1 MLEQSHKQVRA
12 TGITPGSL
20 GKTPWM
26 PARTGGSC
34 HRRILL
40 LILTLIATADAMT
53 AERTFYDWRRATWPG
68 LAALDPALSGP
79 QADADDDGLPN
90 LFEFAFGRHA
100 ERADSEGALTLGRT
114 REGGSE
120 FLTVGLW
127 FDKAA
132 ADVRVGGEVASRLDN
147 LVTWTA
153 AGVDWRTNAETSTQ
167 RQIEGRIAMDTP
179 QKFVRLR
186 AELTDPPPVAPV
198 YTWREAETYSS
209 SSGAGPES
217 NAALSGGQWIWVGNV
232 TAGQTRF
239 VQYSSFSV
247 PQTGPCQFYV
257 RKFWKHGP
265 FRWRFDSQPWQSVGS
280 DVALLDEAAVGVNVV
295 NWVHAGEATLTAGS
309 HTLRIELLETSGAA
323 AFDAFLLTKTP
334 FVARGK
340 LKPEQKYNVSVPGW
354 SGFEPDLDPF
364 RYSPIDL
371 RVLNEAYAGEH
382 GFIQARGEEFVHGQS
397 GQPVRFWAVNI
408 GPDMV
413 RLDKASFD
421 HFARSLAKRGVNLV
435 RLHGAFYET
444 EGANFGQVDAA
455 QMERLLYA
463 IAALKREGIYSALSI
478 YFPLWVR
485 LSGAAGYPG
494 YDSLANKNP
503 FALLYFNPKFQAT
516 YRGWWDRLLTTTN
529 SQTGLMLRDDPAVAA
544 LEMVNEDSY
553 LFWTFNP
560 YASPSNLPNEELAA
574 LETAFGAWLTNKYGS
589 LSSARTAWGGTTH
602 PRDNFTAGRVA
613 FRDLWTLFNSK
624 TRRDQ
629 DTATFLTWHQKKFYE
644 ETYAYLKETL
654 KFKGCVTASNWTTA
668 DARTLGPLDKYA
680 NTVGD
685 FMDRHG
691 YFEPQHTG
699 PGASY
704 SIAAG
709 QQYDDRCALFF
720 SAQQAGGPPS
730 FSLPI
735 MDVIYDGRP
744 STISEINWPM
754 PNRFRAD
761 VPLLSAAYG
770 LLQGTDGF
778 FFFAAGAP
786 AWSQVHTK
794 FPVQTPVLF
803 GQFPAADLIFR
814 LGLVRPAEP
823 VVDVPLKL
831 ADLYALK
838 GAPVSQPQNFDALR
852 AQDIPPG
859 GTITNAG
866 STDPL
871 AFLVGKVGLRFSET
885 GGPAQI
891 LELSQHID
899 RTNRMARSI
908 TGELKWDWGR
918 GLVTINTPRT
928 QGALGFLQAAGAV
941 ELADV
946 RIQGSFEYGA
956 VVCVA
961 LDQKPLAESR
971 RILVQ
976 VMSEDRNNGWQ
987 TSAETGLR
995 TIQSVGGPP
1004 IVVRN
1009 FSGTVTFKRG
1019 DAAGLKHTALDLIGY
1034 ETGSS
1039 ASGGDLSLGPA
1050 TLYYLVER

>member
-1 MLEQSHKQVRA
+1 MSQSSMLEQSHKQVRA
-12 TGITPGSL
+12 TGTAPGSL
-20 GKTPWM
+20 GTTRRM
-26 PARTGGSC
+26 PSRTGGSC

-435 RLHGAFYET
+435 RLHGAFYGT

-455 QMERLLYA
+455 QMERLFYA

-485 LSGAAGYPG
+485 LSGAAGIPV
-494 YDSLANKNP
+494 
-503 FALLYFNPKFQAT
+503 T
-516 YRGWWDRLLTTTN
+516 
-529 SQTGLMLRDDPAVAA
+529 
-544 LEMVNEDSY
+544 
-553 LFWTFNP
+553 
-560 YASPSNLPNEELAA
+560 
-574 LETAFGAWLTNKYGS
+574 
-589 LSSARTAWGGTTH
+589 TAWPTRIPSRCFISVRNSRRPTVVGGTGCS
-602 PRDNFTAGRVA
+602 PRPTA
-613 FRDLWTLFNSK
+613 
-624 TRRDQ
+624 RRD
-629 DTATFLTWHQKKFYE
+629 
-644 ETYAYLKETL
+644 
-654 KFKGCVTASNWTTA
+654 
-668 DARTLGPLDKYA
+668 
-680 NTVGD
+680 
-685 FMDRHG
+685 
-691 YFEPQHTG
+691 
-699 PGASY
+699 
-704 SIAAG
+704 
-709 QQYDDRCALFF
+709 
-720 SAQQAGGPPS
+720 
-730 FSLPI
+730 
-735 MDVIYDGRP
+735 
-744 STISEINWPM
+744 
-754 PNRFRAD
+754 
-761 VPLLSAAYG
+761 
-770 LLQGTDGF
+770 
-778 FFFAAGAP
+778 
-786 AWSQVHTK
+786 
-794 FPVQTPVLF
+794 
-803 GQFPAADLIFR
+803 
-814 LGLVRPAEP
+814 
-823 VVDVPLKL
+823 
-831 ADLYALK
+831 
-838 GAPVSQPQNFDALR
+838 
-852 AQDIPPG
+852 
-859 GTITNAG
+859 
-866 STDPL
+866 
-871 AFLVGKVGLRFSET
+871 
-885 GGPAQI
+885 
-891 LELSQHID
+891 
-899 RTNRMARSI
+899 
-908 TGELKWDWGR
+908 
-918 GLVTINTPRT
+918 
-928 QGALGFLQAAGAV
+928 
-941 ELADV
+941 
-946 RIQGSFEYGA
+946 
-956 VVCVA
+956 
-961 LDQKPLAESR
+961 
-971 RILVQ
+971 
-976 VMSEDRNNGWQ
+976 
-987 TSAETGLR
+987 
-995 TIQSVGGPP
+995 
-1004 IVVRN
+1004 
-1009 FSGTVTFKRG
+1009 
-1019 DAAGLKHTALDLIGY
+1019 
-1034 ETGSS
+1034 
-1039 ASGGDLSLGPA
+1039 
-1050 TLYYLVER
+1050 